1 MSNLRTFGTEI
12 SGNRRKNESLSPE
25 TRAAICASVAAG
37 TPKTVVARLFK
48 INRRTVNRT
57 QQRYAERRDFRSRP
71 RSGRPRSLNTR
82 EERYLVR
89 LARRFPRVSWK
100 ALVQLDGARVSL
112 STVKSIMRR
121 KNLRKW
127 RSKRR
132 PKLTAAHA
140 QKRRAFCRHW
150 LSSGRL
156 EELTSVR
163 VLDE

>member
-12 SGNRRKNESLSPE
+12 SGNRQKNESLSPK
-25 TRAAICASVAAG
+25 TRAAIYASVAAG

-89 LARRFPRVSWK
+89 LARRFPRIS
-100 ALVQLDGARVSL
+100 
-112 STVKSIMRR
+112 
-121 KNLRKW
+121 
-127 RSKRR
+127 
-132 PKLTAAHA
+132 
-140 QKRRAFCRHW
+140 
-150 LSSGRL
+150 
-156 EELTSVR
+156 
-163 VLDE
+163 